1 MSGIGTDEPE
11 REDRPQD
18 LPAQQ
23 SAVDSK
29 EAKKRENAKQLAERK
44 DRAFLRTVLNTEE
57 GRAFLWSILDAAGT
71 FSEKYG
77 FGPYGHPNEPASERY
92 AGQRDL
98 GLRLYHTWLVKDHD
112 GVSLMLHEHHPQ
124 FPRPPK
130 GK

>member
-1 MSGIGTDEPE
+1 MSGIGTDED

-23 SAVDSK
+23 SAVDPK
-29 EAKKRENAKQLAERK
+29 EAKKRENAKQLAARKERE
-44 DRAFLRTVLNTEE
+44 FLRGVLNTEE
-57 GRAFLWSILDAAGT
+57 GRAFLWSILAEAST
-71 FSEKYG
+71 FDQKYG

-98 GLRLYHTWLVKDHD
+98 GLRLYHSWLIRDHD

-124 FPRPPK
+124 FPKPAK
-130 GK
+130 SK